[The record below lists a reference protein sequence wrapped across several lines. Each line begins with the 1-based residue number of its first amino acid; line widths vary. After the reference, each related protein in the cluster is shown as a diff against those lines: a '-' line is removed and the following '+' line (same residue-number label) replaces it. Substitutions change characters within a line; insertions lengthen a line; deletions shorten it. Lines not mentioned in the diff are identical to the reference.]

1 MPSLADVSVATAHT
15 ERKDERTSGRTTEKH
30 ESTVQQAQAAVV
42 SVQKIFPFISSNR
55 LVAFAKTEV
64 RLDDSNGSGG
74 SQEAPGGQRE

>member
-1 MPSLADVSVATAHT
+1 VLSLADVSVATAHT

-30 ESTVQQAQAAVV
+30 ESTVQQATAV
-42 SVQKIFPFISSNR
+42 SVQKIFPFISSYR
-55 LVAFAKTEV
+55 LMAFAKTEV

>member
-1 MPSLADVSVATAHT
+1 MLSLADVSVATAHT

-30 ESTVQQAQAAVV
+30 ESTLQQATAV
-42 SVQKIFPFISSNR
+42 SVQKIFPFISSYR

>member
-1 MPSLADVSVATAHT
+1 VPSLADVSVATAHT

-30 ESTVQQAQAAVV
+30 ESTVQQATAV
-42 SVQKIFPFISSNR
+42 SVQKIFPFISSYR